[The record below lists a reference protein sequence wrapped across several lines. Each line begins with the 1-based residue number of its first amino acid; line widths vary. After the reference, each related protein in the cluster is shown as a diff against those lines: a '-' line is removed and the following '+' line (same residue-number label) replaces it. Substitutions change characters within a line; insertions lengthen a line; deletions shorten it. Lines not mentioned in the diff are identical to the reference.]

1 MEALPAARR
10 PDAEEVGIVRH
21 FYLSFLAGDVDADG
35 QPLTVGVVRGQRRV
49 FRLFHVLLEEE
60 AQGGVREGKEEVIV
74 GIEGVGVAGEAVREQ
89 LQLVVGGTGGHDAAF
104 VEPGLQIRGHGC
116 NLVRRAAHEDVE
128 VAVHQQGAVHGQP
141 VQHFLNVG
149 LGYPV
154 ARVGH
159 RAVAFGLGLQL
170 SKEFALLGYL
180 HGLVVHHA
188 VCMGHV

>member
-1 MEALPAARR
+1 M
-10 PDAEEVGIVRH
+10 
-21 FYLSFLAGDVDADG
+21 
-35 QPLTVGVVRGQRRV
+35 
-49 FRLFHVLLEEE
+49 LLEEE